1 LCAPNLPERVV
12 PGKPVKRER
21 PPDARAS
28 VPGSPRQPAG
38 AEPVDDRQLVERALK
53 GDEAAYRE
61 LLERFRRPVFSLIYR
76 MIGDREL
83 AEDLA
88 QESFV
93 KAFNN
98 LDSYNPRYR
107 FSSWLFKIANNHAI
121 DHLRRAR
128 LATVSIHGSPHAVD
142 AEREEE
148 TRIVLEARDES
159 PEQEIMALELGA
171 EIEQAITQLRPEYRT
186 AVILRHV
193 ESRPYEEIAE
203 IMEIP
208 VGTVKTFLH
217 RARAELREALAH
229 LREEGQ
235 LEG

>member
-1 LCAPNLPERVV
+1 MLGTWLAANIPGTGNT
-12 PGKPVKRER
+12 GKPVSADSLSDRMAKPEGHPQREQR
-21 PPDARAS
+21 DD
-28 VPGSPRQPAG
+28 
-38 AEPVDDRQLVERALK
+38 PVDDKELVAGALE
-53 GDEAAYRE
+53 GDESAYTE

-76 MIGDREL
+76 MVGDREL

-98 LDSYNPRYR
+98 LDSYNPSYR

-128 LATVSIHGSPHAVD
+128 LRTVSIHGSPHA
-142 AEREEE
+142 ASTERAEE
-148 TRIVLEARDES
+148 TRIVLEAHDET
-159 PEQEIMALELGA
+159 PEQEMMALELGG
-171 EIEQAITQLRPEYRT
+171 EIERAISALRVEYRT
-186 AVILRHV
+186 AIILRHV

-203 IMEIP
+203 VMDIP
-208 VGTVKTFLH
+208 IGTVKTFLH

-229 LREEGQ
+229 LRED
-235 LEG
+235 

>member
-1 LCAPNLPERVV
+1 VREVTGN
-12 PGKPVKRER
+12 PVKRER
-21 PPDARAS
+21 GRSQDAREAVGS
-28 VPGSPRQPAG
+28 HQPGV
-38 AEPVDDRQLVERALK
+38 AEQVDDKEFVARALK
-53 GDEAAYRE
+53 GDESAYGE

-76 MIGDREL
+76 MIGDREQ

-98 LDSYNPRYR
+98 LDSYNPHYR

-128 LATVSIHGSPHAVD
+128 LSTVSIHGSPHA
-142 AEREEE
+142 ANLEREEE
-148 TRIVLEARDES
+148 TRIVLEATDES
-159 PEQEIMALELGA
+159 PEQEILALELGG
-171 EIEQAITQLRPEYRT
+171 EIESAIAVLRPEYRT

-193 ESRPYEEIAE
+193 ENRPYEEIAE
-203 IMEIP
+203 IMEVPI
-208 VGTVKTFLH
+208 GTVKTFLH

-229 LREEGQ
+229 LREEP
-235 LEG
+235 

>member
-1 LCAPNLPERVV
+1 MR
-12 PGKPVKRER
+12 RER
-21 PPDARAS
+21 PPSRTAPS
-28 VPGSPRQPAG
+28 PAG
-38 AEPVDDRQLVERALK
+38 NPNTSGGAPPDDKELVARALK

-76 MIGDREL
+76 MIGDREQ

-98 LDSYNPRYR
+98 LDSYNPNYR

-128 LATVSIHGSPHAVD
+128 LPTVSIHGSPHAVD

-148 TRIVLEARDES
+148 TRIVLEAHDES
-159 PEQEIMALELGA
+159 PEQEMLALELGG
-171 EIEQAITQLRPEYRT
+171 EIEQAIAVLRPEYRT

-193 ESRPYEEIAE
+193 ENRPYEEIAE
-203 IMEIP
+203 IMDVPI
-208 VGTVKTFLH
+208 GTVKTFLH
-217 RARAELREALAH
+217 RARAELRAQLGH
-229 LREEGQ
+229 LRAEE
-235 LEG
+235 E

>member
-1 LCAPNLPERVV
+1 MKRAHPSDPTADHAEGSSQREDGPEKAEDKELV
-12 PGKPVKRER
+12 
-21 PPDARAS
+21 ARALQGNES
-28 VPGSPRQPAG
+28 AF
-38 AEPVDDRQLVERALK
+38 
-53 GDEAAYRE
+53 RE
-61 LLERFRRPVFSLIYR
+61 LLERFRRPIFSLIYR

-98 LDSYNPRYR
+98 LDTYNPSYR

-128 LATVSIHGSPHAVD
+128 LSTVSIHGSPHAAS

-148 TRIVLEARDES
+148 TRIVLPSQDES
-159 PEQEIMALELGA
+159 PEQEVLALELGG
-171 EIEQAITQLRPEYRT
+171 EIERAIAQLRLEYRT
-186 AVILRHV
+186 AIILRHI
-193 ESRPYEEIAE
+193 ENRPYEEIAE
-203 IMEIP
+203 IMEVPI
-208 VGTVKTFLH
+208 GTVKTFLH

-229 LREEGQ
+229 LREEP
-235 LEG
+235 

>member
-1 LCAPNLPERVV
+1 VS
-12 PGKPVKRER
+12 RER
-21 PPDARAS
+21 KS
-28 VPGSPRQPAG
+28 VAGLGPAG
-38 AEPVDDRQLVERALK
+38 PPKTPRPLGDVDDRDLVARALE
-53 GDEAAYRE
+53 GDESAFAE

-76 MIGDREL
+76 MIGDREQ

-98 LDSYNPRYR
+98 LDTYNPSYR

-128 LATVSIHGSPHAVD
+128 LSTVSIHGSPHAAS

-148 TRIVLEARDES
+148 TRIVLESHDES
-159 PEQEIMALELGA
+159 PEQEMLALELGS
-171 EIEQAITQLRPEYRT
+171 EIEEAIARLRPEYRT
-186 AVILRHV
+186 AVILRHI

-203 IMEIP
+203 IMDVPI
-208 VGTVKTFLH
+208 GTVKTFLH
-217 RARAELREALAH
+217 RARAELREMLGH
-229 LREEGQ
+229 LREEP
-235 LEG
+235 

>member
-1 LCAPNLPERVV
+1 
-12 PGKPVKRER
+12 VKRER
-21 PPDARAS
+21 VPSRRPDAD
-28 VPGSPRQPAG
+28 AG
-38 AEPVDDRQLVERALK
+38 AAAPRPAAQVDDQELVARALA
-53 GDEAAYRE
+53 GDESAYAE

-98 LDSYNPRYR
+98 LDSYNPGYR

-128 LATVSIHGSPHAVD
+128 LHTVSIHGSPQALD

-148 TRIVLEARDES
+148 TRIVLEAHDES
-159 PEQEIMALELGA
+159 PEEEILALELGGQ
-171 EIEQAITQLRPEYRT
+171 IERAIARLRPDYRA
-186 AVILRHV
+186 AVILRHI
-193 ESRPYEEIAE
+193 ENRPYEEIAE
-203 IMEIP
+203 IMDVPI
-208 VGTVKTFLH
+208 GTVKTFLH
-217 RARAELREALAH
+217 RARAELRQALLH
-229 LREEGQ
+229 LREEG
-235 LEG
+235 